1 MSKKKMG
8 KVLAAALCA
17 TTVATFYA
25 APVMAA
31 DLTSLNGNNKLTVN
45 NNAITGV
52 VDSDK
57 KGSKNEF
64 TINDQVTQFKT
75 TVVQDSGRNKISS
88 IRQNHEGVRLRAAEW
103 TDGTA
108 TNGRFSDV
116 LVTAD
121 SVKFGQGVNNPDITP
136 NYTFTVDTKTGNLT
150 AGTINGATIKGNS
163 FNGAVIGG
171 QKFNGVNVQE
181 LKAQVDGL
189 NGNVA
194 TTNKNV
200 AGIERTYTED
210 VLGQRDYT
218 TTIEGTLSAND
229 KGVSVGKDGKE
240 VFHVSAVNGN
250 VTGGLY
256 NGVDVEKLQETT
268 SKINEDTLGINREN
282 GVTNIEGRVNVDK
295 LGNVKAHGNV
305 WSETGLTVGKV
316 GEKAYFAV
324 NGKGDV
330 VTEGTINDVTLKKD
344 GIKFGKVSI
353 LETKAG
359 DALINGNIIGFDGIT
374 ATGDLNVGLSG
385 KFSVNGATGNLT
397 TEGTINGATIKGNSF
412 NGAVIGGQKFNGVNV
427 QELKAQVDGLNG
439 NVATTNK
446 NVAGIERTY
455 TEDVLGQRDYTTTIE
470 GTLSANDKGVSVGK
484 DGKEVFHVS
493 AVNGNVTGGLYN
505 GVDVE
510 KLQETTSKINEDTL
524 GINRENGVTNIE
536 GRVNV
541 DKLGNV
547 KAHGNVWSETGLTV
561 GKVGEKAYFAVNG
574 KGDVVTEGTINDVTL
589 KKDGIKFG
597 KVSILETK
605 AGDALINGNIIGF
618 DGITATGNLN
628 VGLSGKFSVNGATGD
643 VTGGL
648 YNGVNVEDLKAD
660 FDDLSGNVA
669 TTNKNVAGITR
680 TTTTDPLFGQVTN
693 TTTIEGVL
701 DITSEGDI
709 KLKNGSFAVDYNGN
723 MTAANGAFKAS
734 QHGITVGDNAFHVDA
749 ATGNVTGGLYNG
761 VDVKALSENVGSVN
775 KNVAGIK
782 RIGDEEQGYATVIE
796 DKLQVGSDRMQVSYD
811 GTGFVMTNTGTS
823 FTGNVNLGDR
833 ASFNYGGSS
842 IKLNDFYADYQ
853 AHLEDVKDYSDRLN
867 ALEDKTQHITADKN
881 GTTIEGNVTVNG
893 DLTANNITADGVEAG
908 NGGNI
913 NANGTITGGTI
924 NGEQGTIGGVGMADG
939 TITADKGT
947 IGGVTLE
954 NGKVN
959 GADITENSF
968 NGVGMENGNI
978 TTDGKV
984 NAGSANIGG
993 VEIGDNKVNVGKTE
1007 INKDGVT
1014 VGKTEITDNDV
1025 VINKGDK
1032 DKEVS
1037 LQGTANKVDSLA
1049 QGMADMNGRIN
1060 QVDEKINKVGAM
1072 AAAIANL
1079 RTMGYDPTAPTE
1091 IAVGV
1096 GQYRDETG
1104 AALGFFHYPNKNF
1117 MLSMSVSTSG
1127 DEVMGGIG
1135 ATWKFGNKS
1144 KQESTKVEAAKVEE
1158 VKAEKAD
1165 EIKKAARVAA
1175 QQKRHAEM
1183 AAKASK

>member
-31 DLTSLNGNNKLTVN
+31 DLTSTNGNNKLIVN

-150 AGTINGATIKGNS
+150 AGTINGATINKDGI
-163 FNGAVIGG
+163 NGAVITENS
-171 QKFNGVNVQE
+171 FNGVNVG
-181 LKAQVDGL
+181 K
-189 NGNVA
+189 VA
-194 TTNKNV
+194 ENV
-200 AGIERTYTED
+200 AGIT
-210 VLGQRDYT
+210 
-218 TTIEGTLSAND
+218 
-229 KGVSVGKDGKE
+229 
-240 VFHVSAVNGN
+240 
-250 VTGGLY
+250 
-256 NGVDVEKLQETT
+256 
-268 SKINEDTLGINREN
+268 REN

-524 GINRENGVTNIE
+524 GINRENGVTTIE
-536 GRVNV
+536 GNVAIDQAGNLTATTVNGANITADSFNGAKINGTSFNGV
-541 DKLGNV
+541 VLNDRDIAAAGANFDFLSVAQDTVVAKEDGI
-547 KAHGNVWSETGLTV
+547 TV
-561 GKVGEKAYFAVNG
+561 GKNGEN
-574 KGDVVTEGTINDVTL
+574 
-589 KKDGIKFG
+589 KFH
-597 KVSILETK
+597 V
-605 AGDALINGNIIGF
+605 DA
-618 DGITATGNLN
+618 
-628 VGLSGKFSVNGATGD
+628 ATGD

-867 ALEDKTQHITADKN
+867 ALEDKTQHITADEN

>member
-31 DLTSLNGNNKLTVN
+31 DLTSPNGNNKLTVN

-150 AGTINGATIKGNS
+150 AGTINGATINKDGI
-163 FNGAVIGG
+163 NGAVITENS
-171 QKFNGVNVQE
+171 FNGVNVG
-181 LKAQVDGL
+181 K
-189 NGNVA
+189 VA
-194 TTNKNV
+194 ENV
-200 AGIERTYTED
+200 AGIT
-210 VLGQRDYT
+210 
-218 TTIEGTLSAND
+218 
-229 KGVSVGKDGKE
+229 
-240 VFHVSAVNGN
+240 
-250 VTGGLY
+250 
-256 NGVDVEKLQETT
+256 
-268 SKINEDTLGINREN
+268 REN

-374 ATGDLNVGLSG
+374 TTGD
-385 KFSVNGATGNLT
+385 
-397 TEGTINGATIKGNSF
+397 
-412 NGAVIGGQKFNGVNV
+412 
-427 QELKAQVDGLNG
+427 
-439 NVATTNK
+439 
-446 NVAGIERTY
+446 
-455 TEDVLGQRDYTTTIE
+455 
-470 GTLSANDKGVSVGK
+470 
-484 DGKEVFHVS
+484 
-493 AVNGNVTGGLYN
+493 
-505 GVDVE
+505 
-510 KLQETTSKINEDTL
+510 
-524 GINRENGVTNIE
+524 
-536 GRVNV
+536 
-541 DKLGNV
+541 
-547 KAHGNVWSETGLTV
+547 
-561 GKVGEKAYFAVNG
+561 
-574 KGDVVTEGTINDVTL
+574 
-589 KKDGIKFG
+589 
-597 KVSILETK
+597 
-605 AGDALINGNIIGF
+605 
-618 DGITATGNLN
+618 LN

-867 ALEDKTQHITADKN
+867 ALEDKTQHITADEN
-881 GTTIEGNVTVNG
+881 GTTIKGNVTVNG

>member
-8 KVLAAALCA
+8 KVLAVALCA

-31 DLTSLNGNNKLTVN
+31 DLTSPNGNNKLTVN

-282 GVTNIEGRVNVDK
+282 GVTTIEGRVNVDK

-353 LETKAG
+353 LETKVG

-374 ATGDLNVGLSG
+374 TTGD
-385 KFSVNGATGNLT
+385 
-397 TEGTINGATIKGNSF
+397 
-412 NGAVIGGQKFNGVNV
+412 
-427 QELKAQVDGLNG
+427 
-439 NVATTNK
+439 
-446 NVAGIERTY
+446 
-455 TEDVLGQRDYTTTIE
+455 
-470 GTLSANDKGVSVGK
+470 
-484 DGKEVFHVS
+484 
-493 AVNGNVTGGLYN
+493 
-505 GVDVE
+505 
-510 KLQETTSKINEDTL
+510 
-524 GINRENGVTNIE
+524 
-536 GRVNV
+536 
-541 DKLGNV
+541 
-547 KAHGNVWSETGLTV
+547 
-561 GKVGEKAYFAVNG
+561 
-574 KGDVVTEGTINDVTL
+574 
-589 KKDGIKFG
+589 
-597 KVSILETK
+597 
-605 AGDALINGNIIGF
+605 
-618 DGITATGNLN
+618 LN

-867 ALEDKTQHITADKN
+867 ALEDKTQHITADEN

>member
-150 AGTINGATIKGNS
+150 AGTINGATIDKDT
-163 FNGAVIGG
+163 
-171 QKFNGVNVQE
+171 FNGVNVG
-181 LKAQVDGL
+181 K
-189 NGNVA
+189 VA
-194 TTNKNV
+194 ENV
-200 AGIERTYTED
+200 AGIT
-210 VLGQRDYT
+210 
-218 TTIEGTLSAND
+218 
-229 KGVSVGKDGKE
+229 
-240 VFHVSAVNGN
+240 
-250 VTGGLY
+250 
-256 NGVDVEKLQETT
+256 
-268 SKINEDTLGINREN
+268 REN

-295 LGNVKAHGNV
+295 FGNVKAHGNV

-374 ATGDLNVGLSG
+374 TTGD
-385 KFSVNGATGNLT
+385 
-397 TEGTINGATIKGNSF
+397 
-412 NGAVIGGQKFNGVNV
+412 
-427 QELKAQVDGLNG
+427 
-439 NVATTNK
+439 
-446 NVAGIERTY
+446 
-455 TEDVLGQRDYTTTIE
+455 
-470 GTLSANDKGVSVGK
+470 
-484 DGKEVFHVS
+484 
-493 AVNGNVTGGLYN
+493 
-505 GVDVE
+505 
-510 KLQETTSKINEDTL
+510 
-524 GINRENGVTNIE
+524 
-536 GRVNV
+536 
-541 DKLGNV
+541 
-547 KAHGNVWSETGLTV
+547 
-561 GKVGEKAYFAVNG
+561 
-574 KGDVVTEGTINDVTL
+574 
-589 KKDGIKFG
+589 
-597 KVSILETK
+597 
-605 AGDALINGNIIGF
+605 
-618 DGITATGNLN
+618 LN

-867 ALEDKTQHITADKN
+867 ALEDKTQHITADEN
-881 GTTIEGNVTVNG
+881 GTTIKGNVTVNG

>member
-31 DLTSLNGNNKLTVN
+31 DLTSPNGNNKLTVN
-45 NNAITGV
+45 DNAITGV

-150 AGTINGATIKGNS
+150 AGTINGATIDKDT
-163 FNGAVIGG
+163 
-171 QKFNGVNVQE
+171 FNGVNVG
-181 LKAQVDGL
+181 K
-189 NGNVA
+189 VA
-194 TTNKNV
+194 ENV
-200 AGIERTYTED
+200 AGIT
-210 VLGQRDYT
+210 
-218 TTIEGTLSAND
+218 
-229 KGVSVGKDGKE
+229 
-240 VFHVSAVNGN
+240 
-250 VTGGLY
+250 
-256 NGVDVEKLQETT
+256 
-268 SKINEDTLGINREN
+268 REN
-282 GVTNIEGRVNVDK
+282 GATNIEGRVNVDK

-374 ATGDLNVGLSG
+374 TTGD
-385 KFSVNGATGNLT
+385 
-397 TEGTINGATIKGNSF
+397 
-412 NGAVIGGQKFNGVNV
+412 
-427 QELKAQVDGLNG
+427 
-439 NVATTNK
+439 
-446 NVAGIERTY
+446 
-455 TEDVLGQRDYTTTIE
+455 
-470 GTLSANDKGVSVGK
+470 
-484 DGKEVFHVS
+484 
-493 AVNGNVTGGLYN
+493 
-505 GVDVE
+505 
-510 KLQETTSKINEDTL
+510 
-524 GINRENGVTNIE
+524 
-536 GRVNV
+536 
-541 DKLGNV
+541 
-547 KAHGNVWSETGLTV
+547 
-561 GKVGEKAYFAVNG
+561 
-574 KGDVVTEGTINDVTL
+574 
-589 KKDGIKFG
+589 
-597 KVSILETK
+597 
-605 AGDALINGNIIGF
+605 
-618 DGITATGNLN
+618 LN

-867 ALEDKTQHITADKN
+867 ALEDKTQHITADEN
-881 GTTIEGNVTVNG
+881 GTTIGGNVTVNG

>member
-31 DLTSLNGNNKLTVN
+31 DLTSPNGNNKLTVN

-52 VDSDK
+52 IDSDK

-150 AGTINGATIKGNS
+150 AGTINGATINKDGI
-163 FNGAVIGG
+163 NGAVITENS
-171 QKFNGVNVQE
+171 FNGVNVG
-181 LKAQVDGL
+181 K
-189 NGNVA
+189 VA
-194 TTNKNV
+194 ENV
-200 AGIERTYTED
+200 AGIT
-210 VLGQRDYT
+210 
-218 TTIEGTLSAND
+218 
-229 KGVSVGKDGKE
+229 
-240 VFHVSAVNGN
+240 
-250 VTGGLY
+250 
-256 NGVDVEKLQETT
+256 
-268 SKINEDTLGINREN
+268 REN

-618 DGITATGNLN
+618 DGITATGDLN

-881 GTTIEGNVTVNG
+881 GTIIEGNVTVNG

>member
-31 DLTSLNGNNKLTVN
+31 NLTSPNGNNKLTVN

-150 AGTINGATIKGNS
+150 AGTINGATINKDGI
-163 FNGAVIGG
+163 NGAVITENS
-171 QKFNGVNVQE
+171 FNGVNVG
-181 LKAQVDGL
+181 K
-189 NGNVA
+189 VA
-194 TTNKNV
+194 ENV
-200 AGIERTYTED
+200 AGIT
-210 VLGQRDYT
+210 
-218 TTIEGTLSAND
+218 
-229 KGVSVGKDGKE
+229 
-240 VFHVSAVNGN
+240 
-250 VTGGLY
+250 
-256 NGVDVEKLQETT
+256 
-268 SKINEDTLGINREN
+268 REN

-374 ATGDLNVGLSG
+374 TTGDLNVGLSG

-541 DKLGNV
+541 DKFGNV

-618 DGITATGNLN
+618 DGITTTGDLN

>member
-31 DLTSLNGNNKLTVN
+31 DLTSPNGNNKLTVN

-150 AGTINGATIKGNS
+150 AGTINGATINKDGI
-163 FNGAVIGG
+163 NGAVITENS
-171 QKFNGVNVQE
+171 FNGVNVG
-181 LKAQVDGL
+181 K
-189 NGNVA
+189 VA
-194 TTNKNV
+194 ENV
-200 AGIERTYTED
+200 AGIT
-210 VLGQRDYT
+210 
-218 TTIEGTLSAND
+218 
-229 KGVSVGKDGKE
+229 
-240 VFHVSAVNGN
+240 
-250 VTGGLY
+250 
-256 NGVDVEKLQETT
+256 
-268 SKINEDTLGINREN
+268 REN

-359 DALINGNIIGFDGIT
+359 DARINGNIIGFDGIT
-374 ATGDLNVGLSG
+374 ATGD
-385 KFSVNGATGNLT
+385 
-397 TEGTINGATIKGNSF
+397 
-412 NGAVIGGQKFNGVNV
+412 
-427 QELKAQVDGLNG
+427 
-439 NVATTNK
+439 
-446 NVAGIERTY
+446 
-455 TEDVLGQRDYTTTIE
+455 
-470 GTLSANDKGVSVGK
+470 
-484 DGKEVFHVS
+484 
-493 AVNGNVTGGLYN
+493 
-505 GVDVE
+505 
-510 KLQETTSKINEDTL
+510 
-524 GINRENGVTNIE
+524 
-536 GRVNV
+536 
-541 DKLGNV
+541 
-547 KAHGNVWSETGLTV
+547 
-561 GKVGEKAYFAVNG
+561 
-574 KGDVVTEGTINDVTL
+574 
-589 KKDGIKFG
+589 
-597 KVSILETK
+597 
-605 AGDALINGNIIGF
+605 
-618 DGITATGNLN
+618 LN

>member
-45 NNAITGV
+45 NNTITGV

-150 AGTINGATIKGNS
+150 AGTINGATINKDGI
-163 FNGAVIGG
+163 NGAVITENS
-171 QKFNGVNVQE
+171 FNGVNVG
-181 LKAQVDGL
+181 K
-189 NGNVA
+189 VA
-194 TTNKNV
+194 ENV
-200 AGIERTYTED
+200 AGIT
-210 VLGQRDYT
+210 
-218 TTIEGTLSAND
+218 
-229 KGVSVGKDGKE
+229 
-240 VFHVSAVNGN
+240 
-250 VTGGLY
+250 
-256 NGVDVEKLQETT
+256 
-268 SKINEDTLGINREN
+268 REN

-374 ATGDLNVGLSG
+374 ATGD
-385 KFSVNGATGNLT
+385 
-397 TEGTINGATIKGNSF
+397 
-412 NGAVIGGQKFNGVNV
+412 
-427 QELKAQVDGLNG
+427 
-439 NVATTNK
+439 
-446 NVAGIERTY
+446 
-455 TEDVLGQRDYTTTIE
+455 
-470 GTLSANDKGVSVGK
+470 
-484 DGKEVFHVS
+484 
-493 AVNGNVTGGLYN
+493 
-505 GVDVE
+505 
-510 KLQETTSKINEDTL
+510 
-524 GINRENGVTNIE
+524 
-536 GRVNV
+536 
-541 DKLGNV
+541 
-547 KAHGNVWSETGLTV
+547 
-561 GKVGEKAYFAVNG
+561 
-574 KGDVVTEGTINDVTL
+574 
-589 KKDGIKFG
+589 
-597 KVSILETK
+597 
-605 AGDALINGNIIGF
+605 
-618 DGITATGNLN
+618 LN

>member
-31 DLTSLNGNNKLTVN
+31 GLTSPNGNNKLTVN

-150 AGTINGATIKGNS
+150 AGTINGATINKDGI
-163 FNGAVIGG
+163 NGAVITENS
-171 QKFNGVNVQE
+171 FNGVNVG
-181 LKAQVDGL
+181 K
-189 NGNVA
+189 VA
-194 TTNKNV
+194 ENV
-200 AGIERTYTED
+200 AGIT
-210 VLGQRDYT
+210 
-218 TTIEGTLSAND
+218 
-229 KGVSVGKDGKE
+229 
-240 VFHVSAVNGN
+240 
-250 VTGGLY
+250 
-256 NGVDVEKLQETT
+256 
-268 SKINEDTLGINREN
+268 REN

-618 DGITATGNLN
+618 DGITATGDLN

>member
-31 DLTSLNGNNKLTVN
+31 DLTAPNGNNKLTVN
-45 NNAITGV
+45 DNAITGV

-88 IRQNHEGVRLRAAEW
+88 IRQNYEGVRLRAAEW

-121 SVKFGQGVNNPDITP
+121 SVKFGQGVNNPNITP

-150 AGTINGATIKGNS
+150 AGTINGATINKDGINGAAIRGNS
-163 FNGAVIGG
+163 FNGAVILG

-229 KGVSVGKDGKE
+229 KGVSVVDKDGKE
-240 VFHVSAVNGN
+240 VFHVSAV
-250 VTGGLY
+250 
-256 NGVDVEKLQETT
+256 
-268 SKINEDTLGINREN
+268 S
-282 GVTNIEGRVNVDK
+282 
-295 LGNVKAHGNV
+295 
-305 WSETGLTVGKV
+305 
-316 GEKAYFAV
+316 
-324 NGKGDV
+324 
-330 VTEGTINDVTLKKD
+330 
-344 GIKFGKVSI
+344 
-353 LETKAG
+353 
-359 DALINGNIIGFDGIT
+359 
-374 ATGDLNVGLSG
+374 
-385 KFSVNGATGNLT
+385 
-397 TEGTINGATIKGNSF
+397 
-412 NGAVIGGQKFNGVNV
+412 
-427 QELKAQVDGLNG
+427 
-439 NVATTNK
+439 
-446 NVAGIERTY
+446 
-455 TEDVLGQRDYTTTIE
+455 
-470 GTLSANDKGVSVGK
+470 
-484 DGKEVFHVS
+484 
-493 AVNGNVTGGLYN
+493 
-505 GVDVE
+505 
-510 KLQETTSKINEDTL
+510 
-524 GINRENGVTNIE
+524 
-536 GRVNV
+536 
-541 DKLGNV
+541 
-547 KAHGNVWSETGLTV
+547 
-561 GKVGEKAYFAVNG
+561 
-574 KGDVVTEGTINDVTL
+574 
-589 KKDGIKFG
+589 
-597 KVSILETK
+597 
-605 AGDALINGNIIGF
+605 
-618 DGITATGNLN
+618 
-628 VGLSGKFSVNGATGD
+628 
-643 VTGGL
+643 
-648 YNGVNVEDLKAD
+648 
-660 FDDLSGNVA
+660 
-669 TTNKNVAGITR
+669 
-680 TTTTDPLFGQVTN
+680 
-693 TTTIEGVL
+693 
-701 DITSEGDI
+701 
-709 KLKNGSFAVDYNGN
+709 
-723 MTAANGAFKAS
+723 
-734 QHGITVGDNAFHVDA
+734 
-749 ATGNVTGGLYNG
+749 GNVTGGLYNG
-761 VDVKALSENVGSVN
+761 VDVKELQETTSKIN
-775 KNVAGIK
+775 KDTLGIK
-782 RIGDEEQGYATVIE
+782 RIGDKKQGYATVIE

-811 GTGFVMTNTGTS
+811 GTGFVMTKTGTS

-853 AHLEDVKDYSDRLN
+853 AHLEDLEGVKDYSDRLQ
-867 ALEDKTQHITADKN
+867 ALEDKTQHITADEN
-881 GTTIEGNVTVNG
+881 STTIKGNVTVNG

-924 NGEQGTIGGVGMADG
+924 NGGTINGEQGTIGGVVMADG

>member
-45 NNAITGV
+45 NNTITGV

-150 AGTINGATIKGNS
+150 AGTINGATINKDGI
-163 FNGAVIGG
+163 NGAVITENS
-171 QKFNGVNVQE
+171 FNGVNVG
-181 LKAQVDGL
+181 K
-189 NGNVA
+189 VA
-194 TTNKNV
+194 ENV
-200 AGIERTYTED
+200 AGIT
-210 VLGQRDYT
+210 
-218 TTIEGTLSAND
+218 
-229 KGVSVGKDGKE
+229 
-240 VFHVSAVNGN
+240 
-250 VTGGLY
+250 
-256 NGVDVEKLQETT
+256 
-268 SKINEDTLGINREN
+268 REN
-282 GVTNIEGRVNVDK
+282 GGTNIEGRVNVDK

-541 DKLGNV
+541 DKFGNV

-618 DGITATGNLN
+618 DGITTTGDLN

-867 ALEDKTQHITADKN
+867 ALEDKTQHITADEN

-1165 EIKKAARVAA
+1165 EIKKAAQVAA

>member
-31 DLTSLNGNNKLTVN
+31 DLTAPNGNNKLTVN
-45 NNAITGV
+45 DNAITGV

-88 IRQNHEGVRLRAAEW
+88 IRQNYEGVRLRAAEW

-121 SVKFGQGVNNPDITP
+121 SVKFGQGVNNPNITP

-150 AGTINGATIKGNS
+150 AGTINGATINKDGI
-163 FNGAVIGG
+163 NGAVITENS
-171 QKFNGVNVQE
+171 FNGVNVG
-181 LKAQVDGL
+181 K
-189 NGNVA
+189 VA
-194 TTNKNV
+194 ENV
-200 AGIERTYTED
+200 AGIT
-210 VLGQRDYT
+210 
-218 TTIEGTLSAND
+218 
-229 KGVSVGKDGKE
+229 
-240 VFHVSAVNGN
+240 
-250 VTGGLY
+250 
-256 NGVDVEKLQETT
+256 
-268 SKINEDTLGINREN
+268 REN
-282 GVTNIEGRVNVDK
+282 GVTTIEGRVNVDK

-397 TEGTINGATIKGNSF
+397 TEGTINGAAIRGNSF
-412 NGAVIGGQKFNGVNV
+412 NGAVILGQKFNGVNV

-446 NVAGIERTY
+446 NVTGIERTY

-505 GVDVE
+505 GVDVAE
-510 KLQETTSKINEDTL
+510 LQETTSKINEDTL
-524 GINRENGVTNIE
+524 GINRENGVTTIE

-618 DGITATGNLN
+618 DGITATGDLN
-628 VGLSGKFSVNGATGD
+628 VGLSGKFSVNGATGNLTTEGTINGAAIRGNSFNGA
-643 VTGGL
+643 VILGQKF
-648 YNGVNVEDLKAD
+648 NGVNVQELKAQVD
-660 FDDLSGNVA
+660 GLNGNVA
-669 TTNKNVAGITR
+669 TTNKNVTGIER
-680 TTTTDPLFGQVTN
+680 TYTEDVLGQRDY
-693 TTTIEGVL
+693 TTTIEGTLSANDKGV
-701 DITSEGDI
+701 SV
-709 KLKNGSFAVDYNGN
+709 VDKDG
-723 MTAANGAFKAS
+723 KE
-734 QHGITVGDNAFHVDA
+734 VFHVSA
-749 ATGNVTGGLYNG
+749 VSGNVTGGLYNG
-761 VDVKALSENVGSVN
+761 VDVKELQETTSKIN
-775 KNVAGIK
+775 KDTLGIK
-782 RIGDEEQGYATVIE
+782 RIGDKKQGYATVIE

-811 GTGFVMTNTGTS
+811 GTGFVMTKTGTS

-853 AHLEDVKDYSDRLN
+853 AHLEDLEGVKDYSDRLQ
-867 ALEDKTQHITADKN
+867 ALEDKTQHITADEN
-881 GTTIEGNVTVNG
+881 STTIKGNVIVNG

-924 NGEQGTIGGVGMADG
+924 NGGTINGEQGTIGGVVMADG

>member
-1 MSKKKMG
+1 M
-8 KVLAAALCA
+8 
-17 TTVATFYA
+17 
-25 APVMAA
+25 
-31 DLTSLNGNNKLTVN
+31 
-45 NNAITGV
+45 
-52 VDSDK
+52 
-57 KGSKNEF
+57 
-64 TINDQVTQFKT
+64 
-75 TVVQDSGRNKISS
+75 
-88 IRQNHEGVRLRAAEW
+88 
-103 TDGTA
+103 
-108 TNGRFSDV
+108 
-116 LVTAD
+116 
-121 SVKFGQGVNNPDITP
+121 
-136 NYTFTVDTKTGNLT
+136 
-150 AGTINGATIKGNS
+150 
-163 FNGAVIGG
+163 
-171 QKFNGVNVQE
+171 
-181 LKAQVDGL
+181 
-189 NGNVA
+189 
-194 TTNKNV
+194 
-200 AGIERTYTED
+200 
-210 VLGQRDYT
+210 
-218 TTIEGTLSAND
+218 
-229 KGVSVGKDGKE
+229 
-240 VFHVSAVNGN
+240 
-250 VTGGLY
+250 
-256 NGVDVEKLQETT
+256 
-268 SKINEDTLGINREN
+268 
-282 GVTNIEGRVNVDK
+282 
-295 LGNVKAHGNV
+295 
-305 WSETGLTVGKV
+305 
-316 GEKAYFAV
+316 
-324 NGKGDV
+324 
-330 VTEGTINDVTLKKD
+330 
-344 GIKFGKVSI
+344 
-353 LETKAG
+353 
-359 DALINGNIIGFDGIT
+359 
-374 ATGDLNVGLSG
+374 
-385 KFSVNGATGNLT
+385 
-397 TEGTINGATIKGNSF
+397 
-412 NGAVIGGQKFNGVNV
+412 
-427 QELKAQVDGLNG
+427 
-439 NVATTNK
+439 
-446 NVAGIERTY
+446 
-455 TEDVLGQRDYTTTIE
+455 
-470 GTLSANDKGVSVGK
+470 
-484 DGKEVFHVS
+484 
-493 AVNGNVTGGLYN
+493 
-505 GVDVE
+505 
-510 KLQETTSKINEDTL
+510 
-524 GINRENGVTNIE
+524 
-536 GRVNV
+536 
-541 DKLGNV
+541 
-547 KAHGNVWSETGLTV
+547 
-561 GKVGEKAYFAVNG
+561 
-574 KGDVVTEGTINDVTL
+574 
-589 KKDGIKFG
+589 
-597 KVSILETK
+597 
-605 AGDALINGNIIGF
+605 
-618 DGITATGNLN
+618 
-628 VGLSGKFSVNGATGD
+628 
-643 VTGGL
+643 
-648 YNGVNVEDLKAD
+648 
-660 FDDLSGNVA
+660 SGNVA

>member
-31 DLTSLNGNNKLTVN
+31 DLTAPNGNNKLTVN
-45 NNAITGV
+45 DNAITGV

-88 IRQNHEGVRLRAAEW
+88 IRQNYEGVRLRAAEW

-121 SVKFGQGVNNPDITP
+121 SVKFGQGVNNPNITP

-150 AGTINGATIKGNS
+150 AGTINGATINKDGINGAAIRGNS
-163 FNGAVIGG
+163 FNGAVILG

-229 KGVSVGKDGKE
+229 KGVSVVNKDGKE
-240 VFHVSAVNGN
+240 VFHVSAVSGN

-256 NGVDVEKLQETT
+256 NGVNVKELQETT
-268 SKINEDTLGINREN
+268 SKINEDTLGINR
-282 GVTNIEGRVNVDK
+282 IRDK
-295 LGNVKAHGNV
+295 
-305 WSETGLTVGKV
+305 
-316 GEKAYFAV
+316 
-324 NGKGDV
+324 
-330 VTEGTINDVTLKKD
+330 
-344 GIKFGKVSI
+344 
-353 LETKAG
+353 
-359 DALINGNIIGFDGIT
+359 
-374 ATGDLNVGLSG
+374 
-385 KFSVNGATGNLT
+385 
-397 TEGTINGATIKGNSF
+397 
-412 NGAVIGGQKFNGVNV
+412 
-427 QELKAQVDGLNG
+427 
-439 NVATTNK
+439 
-446 NVAGIERTY
+446 
-455 TEDVLGQRDYTTTIE
+455 
-470 GTLSANDKGVSVGK
+470 
-484 DGKEVFHVS
+484 
-493 AVNGNVTGGLYN
+493 
-505 GVDVE
+505 
-510 KLQETTSKINEDTL
+510 
-524 GINRENGVTNIE
+524 
-536 GRVNV
+536 
-541 DKLGNV
+541 
-547 KAHGNVWSETGLTV
+547 
-561 GKVGEKAYFAVNG
+561 
-574 KGDVVTEGTINDVTL
+574 
-589 KKDGIKFG
+589 
-597 KVSILETK
+597 
-605 AGDALINGNIIGF
+605 
-618 DGITATGNLN
+618 
-628 VGLSGKFSVNGATGD
+628 
-643 VTGGL
+643 
-648 YNGVNVEDLKAD
+648 
-660 FDDLSGNVA
+660 
-669 TTNKNVAGITR
+669 
-680 TTTTDPLFGQVTN
+680 
-693 TTTIEGVL
+693 
-701 DITSEGDI
+701 
-709 KLKNGSFAVDYNGN
+709 
-723 MTAANGAFKAS
+723 
-734 QHGITVGDNAFHVDA
+734 
-749 ATGNVTGGLYNG
+749 
-761 VDVKALSENVGSVN
+761 
-775 KNVAGIK
+775 
-782 RIGDEEQGYATVIE
+782 EQGYATVIE
-796 DKLQVGSDRMQVSYD
+796 DKLQVGSGRMQVSYD
-811 GTGFVMTNTGTS
+811 GTGFVMTKTGTS

-833 ASFNYGGSS
+833 ASFKYGGSS

-853 AHLEDVKDYSDRLN
+853 AHLEDLEGVKDYSDRLQ
-867 ALEDKTQHITADKN
+867 ALEDKTQHITADEN
-881 GTTIEGNVTVNG
+881 STTIEGNVTVNG

-913 NANGTITGGTI
+913 NANGTITGGTITGGTI

>member
-8 KVLAAALCA
+8 KVLAATLCA

-31 DLTSLNGNNKLTVN
+31 DLTSPNGNNKLTVN

-150 AGTINGATIKGNS
+150 AGTINGATINKDGI
-163 FNGAVIGG
+163 NGAVITENS
-171 QKFNGVNVQE
+171 FNGVNVG
-181 LKAQVDGL
+181 K
-189 NGNVA
+189 VA
-194 TTNKNV
+194 ENV
-200 AGIERTYTED
+200 AGIT
-210 VLGQRDYT
+210 
-218 TTIEGTLSAND
+218 
-229 KGVSVGKDGKE
+229 
-240 VFHVSAVNGN
+240 
-250 VTGGLY
+250 
-256 NGVDVEKLQETT
+256 
-268 SKINEDTLGINREN
+268 REN

-618 DGITATGNLN
+618 DGITTTGDLN

-867 ALEDKTQHITADKN
+867 ALEDKTQHITADEN

-1165 EIKKAARVAA
+1165 EIKKAAQVAA

>member
-31 DLTSLNGNNKLTVN
+31 DLTAPNGNNKLTVN
-45 NNAITGV
+45 DNAITGV

-88 IRQNHEGVRLRAAEW
+88 IRQNYEGVRLRAAEW

-121 SVKFGQGVNNPDITP
+121 SVKFGQGVNNPNITP

-150 AGTINGATIKGNS
+150 AGTINGATINKDGINGAAIRGNS
-163 FNGAVIGG
+163 FNGAVILG

-229 KGVSVGKDGKE
+229 KGVSVGKGKDGKE
-240 VFHVSAVNGN
+240 LFHVSAVSGN

-256 NGVDVEKLQETT
+256 NGVNVEELQKTT

-282 GVTNIEGRVNVDK
+282 GVTTIEGRVNVDK

-359 DALINGNIIGFDGIT
+359 NALINGNVIGFDGIT

-397 TEGTINGATIKGNSF
+397 TEGTINGAAIRGNSF
-412 NGAVIGGQKFNGVNV
+412 NGAVILGQKFNGVNV
-427 QELKAQVDGLNG
+427 QELKAQVDDLNG

-470 GTLSANDKGVSVGK
+470 GTLSANDKGVSVVDK

-493 AVNGNVTGGLYN
+493 AV
-505 GVDVE
+505 
-510 KLQETTSKINEDTL
+510 S
-524 GINRENGVTNIE
+524 
-536 GRVNV
+536 
-541 DKLGNV
+541 
-547 KAHGNVWSETGLTV
+547 
-561 GKVGEKAYFAVNG
+561 
-574 KGDVVTEGTINDVTL
+574 
-589 KKDGIKFG
+589 
-597 KVSILETK
+597 
-605 AGDALINGNIIGF
+605 
-618 DGITATGNLN
+618 
-628 VGLSGKFSVNGATGD
+628 
-643 VTGGL
+643 
-648 YNGVNVEDLKAD
+648 
-660 FDDLSGNVA
+660 
-669 TTNKNVAGITR
+669 
-680 TTTTDPLFGQVTN
+680 
-693 TTTIEGVL
+693 
-701 DITSEGDI
+701 
-709 KLKNGSFAVDYNGN
+709 
-723 MTAANGAFKAS
+723 
-734 QHGITVGDNAFHVDA
+734 
-749 ATGNVTGGLYNG
+749 GNVTGGLYNG
-761 VDVKALSENVGSVN
+761 VDVKELQETTSKIN
-775 KNVAGIK
+775 KDTLGIK
-782 RIGDEEQGYATVIE
+782 RIGDKKQGYATVIE

-811 GTGFVMTNTGTS
+811 GTGFVMTKTGTS

-853 AHLEDVKDYSDRLN
+853 AHLEDLEGVKDYSDRLQ
-867 ALEDKTQHITADKN
+867 ALEDKTQHITADEN
-881 GTTIEGNVTVNG
+881 STTIKGNVTVNG

-924 NGEQGTIGGVGMADG
+924 NGGTINGEQGTIGGVVMADG

>member
-295 LGNVKAHGNV
+295 FGNVKAHGNV

-541 DKLGNV
+541 DKFGNV

>member
-150 AGTINGATIKGNS
+150 AGTINGATINKDGI
-163 FNGAVIGG
+163 NGAVITENS
-171 QKFNGVNVQE
+171 FNGVNVG
-181 LKAQVDGL
+181 K
-189 NGNVA
+189 VA
-194 TTNKNV
+194 ENV
-200 AGIERTYTED
+200 AGIT
-210 VLGQRDYT
+210 
-218 TTIEGTLSAND
+218 
-229 KGVSVGKDGKE
+229 
-240 VFHVSAVNGN
+240 
-250 VTGGLY
+250 
-256 NGVDVEKLQETT
+256 
-268 SKINEDTLGINREN
+268 REN

-374 ATGDLNVGLSG
+374 ATGD
-385 KFSVNGATGNLT
+385 
-397 TEGTINGATIKGNSF
+397 
-412 NGAVIGGQKFNGVNV
+412 
-427 QELKAQVDGLNG
+427 
-439 NVATTNK
+439 
-446 NVAGIERTY
+446 
-455 TEDVLGQRDYTTTIE
+455 
-470 GTLSANDKGVSVGK
+470 
-484 DGKEVFHVS
+484 
-493 AVNGNVTGGLYN
+493 
-505 GVDVE
+505 
-510 KLQETTSKINEDTL
+510 
-524 GINRENGVTNIE
+524 
-536 GRVNV
+536 
-541 DKLGNV
+541 
-547 KAHGNVWSETGLTV
+547 
-561 GKVGEKAYFAVNG
+561 
-574 KGDVVTEGTINDVTL
+574 
-589 KKDGIKFG
+589 
-597 KVSILETK
+597 
-605 AGDALINGNIIGF
+605 
-618 DGITATGNLN
+618 LN

>member
-45 NNAITGV
+45 DNAITGV

-136 NYTFTVDTKTGNLT
+136 NYTFTIDTKTGNLT
-150 AGTINGATIKGNS
+150 AGTINGATINKDGI
-163 FNGAVIGG
+163 NGAVITENS
-171 QKFNGVNVQE
+171 FNGVNVG
-181 LKAQVDGL
+181 K
-189 NGNVA
+189 VA
-194 TTNKNV
+194 ENV
-200 AGIERTYTED
+200 AGIT
-210 VLGQRDYT
+210 
-218 TTIEGTLSAND
+218 
-229 KGVSVGKDGKE
+229 
-240 VFHVSAVNGN
+240 
-250 VTGGLY
+250 
-256 NGVDVEKLQETT
+256 
-268 SKINEDTLGINREN
+268 REN

-374 ATGDLNVGLSG
+374 TTGDLNVGLSG

-541 DKLGNV
+541 DKFGNV

-618 DGITATGNLN
+618 DGITTTGDLN

>member
-31 DLTSLNGNNKLTVN
+31 DLTSPNGNNKLTVN

-150 AGTINGATIKGNS
+150 AGTINGATINKDGI
-163 FNGAVIGG
+163 NGAVITENS
-171 QKFNGVNVQE
+171 FNGVNVG
-181 LKAQVDGL
+181 K
-189 NGNVA
+189 VA
-194 TTNKNV
+194 ENV
-200 AGIERTYTED
+200 AGIT
-210 VLGQRDYT
+210 
-218 TTIEGTLSAND
+218 
-229 KGVSVGKDGKE
+229 
-240 VFHVSAVNGN
+240 
-250 VTGGLY
+250 
-256 NGVDVEKLQETT
+256 
-268 SKINEDTLGINREN
+268 REN

-353 LETKAG
+353 LETKVG

-374 ATGDLNVGLSG
+374 TTGD
-385 KFSVNGATGNLT
+385 
-397 TEGTINGATIKGNSF
+397 
-412 NGAVIGGQKFNGVNV
+412 
-427 QELKAQVDGLNG
+427 
-439 NVATTNK
+439 
-446 NVAGIERTY
+446 
-455 TEDVLGQRDYTTTIE
+455 
-470 GTLSANDKGVSVGK
+470 
-484 DGKEVFHVS
+484 
-493 AVNGNVTGGLYN
+493 
-505 GVDVE
+505 
-510 KLQETTSKINEDTL
+510 
-524 GINRENGVTNIE
+524 
-536 GRVNV
+536 
-541 DKLGNV
+541 
-547 KAHGNVWSETGLTV
+547 
-561 GKVGEKAYFAVNG
+561 
-574 KGDVVTEGTINDVTL
+574 
-589 KKDGIKFG
+589 
-597 KVSILETK
+597 
-605 AGDALINGNIIGF
+605 
-618 DGITATGNLN
+618 LN

-867 ALEDKTQHITADKN
+867 ALEDKTQHITADEN

>member
-31 DLTSLNGNNKLTVN
+31 NLTSPNGNNKLTVN

-150 AGTINGATIKGNS
+150 AGTINGATINKDGI
-163 FNGAVIGG
+163 NGAVITENS
-171 QKFNGVNVQE
+171 FNGVNVG
-181 LKAQVDGL
+181 K
-189 NGNVA
+189 VA
-194 TTNKNV
+194 ENV
-200 AGIERTYTED
+200 AGIT
-210 VLGQRDYT
+210 
-218 TTIEGTLSAND
+218 
-229 KGVSVGKDGKE
+229 
-240 VFHVSAVNGN
+240 
-250 VTGGLY
+250 
-256 NGVDVEKLQETT
+256 
-268 SKINEDTLGINREN
+268 REN

-374 ATGDLNVGLSG
+374 TTGDLNVGLSG

-524 GINRENGVTNIE
+524 GINRENGVTTIE

-618 DGITATGNLN
+618 DGITTTGDLN

-1165 EIKKAARVAA
+1165 EIKKAAQVAA

>member
-31 DLTSLNGNNKLTVN
+31 DLTSPDGNNKLTVN
-45 NNAITGV
+45 DNAITGV

-150 AGTINGATIKGNS
+150 AGTINGATINKDGI
-163 FNGAVIGG
+163 NGAVITENS
-171 QKFNGVNVQE
+171 FNGVNVG
-181 LKAQVDGL
+181 K
-189 NGNVA
+189 VA
-194 TTNKNV
+194 ENV
-200 AGIERTYTED
+200 AGIT
-210 VLGQRDYT
+210 
-218 TTIEGTLSAND
+218 
-229 KGVSVGKDGKE
+229 
-240 VFHVSAVNGN
+240 
-250 VTGGLY
+250 
-256 NGVDVEKLQETT
+256 
-268 SKINEDTLGINREN
+268 REN
-282 GVTNIEGRVNVDK
+282 GATNIEGRVNVDK

-374 ATGDLNVGLSG
+374 TTGD
-385 KFSVNGATGNLT
+385 
-397 TEGTINGATIKGNSF
+397 
-412 NGAVIGGQKFNGVNV
+412 
-427 QELKAQVDGLNG
+427 
-439 NVATTNK
+439 
-446 NVAGIERTY
+446 
-455 TEDVLGQRDYTTTIE
+455 
-470 GTLSANDKGVSVGK
+470 
-484 DGKEVFHVS
+484 
-493 AVNGNVTGGLYN
+493 
-505 GVDVE
+505 
-510 KLQETTSKINEDTL
+510 
-524 GINRENGVTNIE
+524 
-536 GRVNV
+536 
-541 DKLGNV
+541 
-547 KAHGNVWSETGLTV
+547 
-561 GKVGEKAYFAVNG
+561 
-574 KGDVVTEGTINDVTL
+574 
-589 KKDGIKFG
+589 
-597 KVSILETK
+597 
-605 AGDALINGNIIGF
+605 
-618 DGITATGNLN
+618 LN

>member
-31 DLTSLNGNNKLTVN
+31 DLTSPNGNNKLTVN

-150 AGTINGATIKGNS
+150 AGTINGATINKDGINGAVITENSFNGVNVGKVAENVAGITRENGVTNIEGRVNVDKLGNVKAHGNVWSETGLTVGKVGEKAYFAVNGKGDVVTEGTINDVTLKKDGIKFGKVSILETKAGNALINGNVIGFDGITATGDLNVGLSGKFSVNGATGNLTTEGTINGAAIRGNS
-163 FNGAVIGG
+163 FNGAVILG

-256 NGVDVEKLQETT
+256 NGVNVEELQETT

-282 GVTNIEGRVNVDK
+282 GVT
-295 LGNVKAHGNV
+295 
-305 WSETGLTVGKV
+305 
-316 GEKAYFAV
+316 
-324 NGKGDV
+324 
-330 VTEGTINDVTLKKD
+330 
-344 GIKFGKVSI
+344 
-353 LETKAG
+353 
-359 DALINGNIIGFDGIT
+359 
-374 ATGDLNVGLSG
+374 
-385 KFSVNGATGNLT
+385 
-397 TEGTINGATIKGNSF
+397 
-412 NGAVIGGQKFNGVNV
+412 
-427 QELKAQVDGLNG
+427 
-439 NVATTNK
+439 
-446 NVAGIERTY
+446 
-455 TEDVLGQRDYTTTIE
+455 
-470 GTLSANDKGVSVGK
+470 
-484 DGKEVFHVS
+484 
-493 AVNGNVTGGLYN
+493 
-505 GVDVE
+505 
-510 KLQETTSKINEDTL
+510 
-524 GINRENGVTNIE
+524 
-536 GRVNV
+536 
-541 DKLGNV
+541 
-547 KAHGNVWSETGLTV
+547 
-561 GKVGEKAYFAVNG
+561 
-574 KGDVVTEGTINDVTL
+574 
-589 KKDGIKFG
+589 
-597 KVSILETK
+597 
-605 AGDALINGNIIGF
+605 
-618 DGITATGNLN
+618 
-628 VGLSGKFSVNGATGD
+628 
-643 VTGGL
+643 
-648 YNGVNVEDLKAD
+648 
-660 FDDLSGNVA
+660 
-669 TTNKNVAGITR
+669 
-680 TTTTDPLFGQVTN
+680 
-693 TTTIEGVL
+693 TIEGVL
-701 DITSEGDI
+701 DITSKGDI

-842 IKLNDFYADYQ
+842 INLNDFYADYQ
-853 AHLEDVKDYSDRLN
+853 AHLENVKDYSDRLN
-867 ALEDKTQHITADKN
+867 ALEDKTQHITADEN

-924 NGEQGTIGGVGMADG
+924 TGGTINGEQ
-939 TITADKGT
+939 GT

>member
-31 DLTSLNGNNKLTVN
+31 DLTSPNGNNKLTVN

-150 AGTINGATIKGNS
+150 AGTINGATINKDGI
-163 FNGAVIGG
+163 NGAVITENS
-171 QKFNGVNVQE
+171 FNGVNVG
-181 LKAQVDGL
+181 K
-189 NGNVA
+189 VA
-194 TTNKNV
+194 ENV
-200 AGIERTYTED
+200 AGIT
-210 VLGQRDYT
+210 
-218 TTIEGTLSAND
+218 
-229 KGVSVGKDGKE
+229 
-240 VFHVSAVNGN
+240 
-250 VTGGLY
+250 
-256 NGVDVEKLQETT
+256 
-268 SKINEDTLGINREN
+268 REN

-536 GRVNV
+536 GNVAIDQAGNLTATTVNGANITADSFNGAKINGTSFNGV
-541 DKLGNV
+541 VLNDRDIAAAGANFDFLSVAQDTVVAKEDGI
-547 KAHGNVWSETGLTV
+547 TV
-561 GKVGEKAYFAVNG
+561 GKNGEN
-574 KGDVVTEGTINDVTL
+574 
-589 KKDGIKFG
+589 KFH
-597 KVSILETK
+597 V
-605 AGDALINGNIIGF
+605 DA
-618 DGITATGNLN
+618 
-628 VGLSGKFSVNGATGD
+628 ATGD

-913 NANGTITGGTI
+913 NANGTI

>member
-31 DLTSLNGNNKLTVN
+31 DLTAPNGNNKLTVN
-45 NNAITGV
+45 DNAITGV

-88 IRQNHEGVRLRAAEW
+88 IRQNYEGVRLRAAEW

-150 AGTINGATIKGNS
+150 AGTINGATINKDGINGAAIRGNS
-163 FNGAVIGG
+163 FNGAVILG

-256 NGVDVEKLQETT
+256 NGVNVEELQKTT
-268 SKINEDTLGINREN
+268 SKINEDTLGINR
-282 GVTNIEGRVNVDK
+282 IRDK
-295 LGNVKAHGNV
+295 
-305 WSETGLTVGKV
+305 
-316 GEKAYFAV
+316 EK
-324 NGKGDV
+324 
-330 VTEGTINDVTLKKD
+330 
-344 GIKFGKVSI
+344 
-353 LETKAG
+353 
-359 DALINGNIIGFDGIT
+359 
-374 ATGDLNVGLSG
+374 
-385 KFSVNGATGNLT
+385 
-397 TEGTINGATIKGNSF
+397 
-412 NGAVIGGQKFNGVNV
+412 
-427 QELKAQVDGLNG
+427 
-439 NVATTNK
+439 
-446 NVAGIERTY
+446 
-455 TEDVLGQRDYTTTIE
+455 
-470 GTLSANDKGVSVGK
+470 
-484 DGKEVFHVS
+484 
-493 AVNGNVTGGLYN
+493 
-505 GVDVE
+505 
-510 KLQETTSKINEDTL
+510 
-524 GINRENGVTNIE
+524 
-536 GRVNV
+536 
-541 DKLGNV
+541 
-547 KAHGNVWSETGLTV
+547 
-561 GKVGEKAYFAVNG
+561 
-574 KGDVVTEGTINDVTL
+574 
-589 KKDGIKFG
+589 
-597 KVSILETK
+597 
-605 AGDALINGNIIGF
+605 
-618 DGITATGNLN
+618 
-628 VGLSGKFSVNGATGD
+628 
-643 VTGGL
+643 
-648 YNGVNVEDLKAD
+648 
-660 FDDLSGNVA
+660 
-669 TTNKNVAGITR
+669 
-680 TTTTDPLFGQVTN
+680 
-693 TTTIEGVL
+693 
-701 DITSEGDI
+701 
-709 KLKNGSFAVDYNGN
+709 
-723 MTAANGAFKAS
+723 
-734 QHGITVGDNAFHVDA
+734 
-749 ATGNVTGGLYNG
+749 
-761 VDVKALSENVGSVN
+761 
-775 KNVAGIK
+775 
-782 RIGDEEQGYATVIE
+782 GYATVIE

-867 ALEDKTQHITADKN
+867 ALEDKTQHITADEN

-959 GADITENSF
+959 GADITEKSF

>member
-31 DLTSLNGNNKLTVN
+31 DLTASNGNNKLTVN
-45 NNAITGV
+45 DNAITGV

-88 IRQNHEGVRLRAAEW
+88 IRQNYEGVRLRAAEW

-121 SVKFGQGVNNPDITP
+121 SVKFGQGVNNPNITP

-150 AGTINGATIKGNS
+150 AGTINGATINKDGINGAAIRGNS
-163 FNGAVIGG
+163 FNGAVILG

-229 KGVSVGKDGKE
+229 KGVSVVDKDGKE
-240 VFHVSAVNGN
+240 VFHVSAV
-250 VTGGLY
+250 
-256 NGVDVEKLQETT
+256 
-268 SKINEDTLGINREN
+268 S
-282 GVTNIEGRVNVDK
+282 
-295 LGNVKAHGNV
+295 
-305 WSETGLTVGKV
+305 
-316 GEKAYFAV
+316 
-324 NGKGDV
+324 
-330 VTEGTINDVTLKKD
+330 
-344 GIKFGKVSI
+344 
-353 LETKAG
+353 
-359 DALINGNIIGFDGIT
+359 
-374 ATGDLNVGLSG
+374 
-385 KFSVNGATGNLT
+385 
-397 TEGTINGATIKGNSF
+397 
-412 NGAVIGGQKFNGVNV
+412 
-427 QELKAQVDGLNG
+427 
-439 NVATTNK
+439 
-446 NVAGIERTY
+446 
-455 TEDVLGQRDYTTTIE
+455 
-470 GTLSANDKGVSVGK
+470 
-484 DGKEVFHVS
+484 
-493 AVNGNVTGGLYN
+493 
-505 GVDVE
+505 
-510 KLQETTSKINEDTL
+510 
-524 GINRENGVTNIE
+524 
-536 GRVNV
+536 
-541 DKLGNV
+541 
-547 KAHGNVWSETGLTV
+547 
-561 GKVGEKAYFAVNG
+561 
-574 KGDVVTEGTINDVTL
+574 
-589 KKDGIKFG
+589 
-597 KVSILETK
+597 
-605 AGDALINGNIIGF
+605 
-618 DGITATGNLN
+618 
-628 VGLSGKFSVNGATGD
+628 
-643 VTGGL
+643 
-648 YNGVNVEDLKAD
+648 
-660 FDDLSGNVA
+660 
-669 TTNKNVAGITR
+669 
-680 TTTTDPLFGQVTN
+680 
-693 TTTIEGVL
+693 
-701 DITSEGDI
+701 
-709 KLKNGSFAVDYNGN
+709 
-723 MTAANGAFKAS
+723 
-734 QHGITVGDNAFHVDA
+734 
-749 ATGNVTGGLYNG
+749 GNVTGGLYNG
-761 VDVKALSENVGSVN
+761 VDVKELQETTSKIN
-775 KNVAGIK
+775 KDTLGIK
-782 RIGDEEQGYATVIE
+782 RIGDKKQGYATVIE

-811 GTGFVMTNTGTS
+811 GTGFVMTKTGTS

-853 AHLEDVKDYSDRLN
+853 AHLEDLEGVKDYSDRLQ
-867 ALEDKTQHITADKN
+867 ALEDKTQHITADEN
-881 GTTIEGNVTVNG
+881 STTIKGNVTVNG

-924 NGEQGTIGGVGMADG
+924 NGGTINGEQGTIGGVVMADG

>member
-31 DLTSLNGNNKLTVN
+31 DLTAPNGNNKLTVN
-45 NNAITGV
+45 DNAITGV

-88 IRQNHEGVRLRAAEW
+88 IRQNYEGVRLRAAEW

-150 AGTINGATIKGNS
+150 AGTINGATINKDGINGAAIRGNS
-163 FNGAVIGG
+163 FNGAVILG

-256 NGVDVEKLQETT
+256 NGVDVAELQETT

-282 GVTNIEGRVNVDK
+282 GVTTIEGRVNVDK

-330 VTEGTINDVTLKKD
+330 MTEGTINDVTLKKD

-359 DALINGNIIGFDGIT
+359 NALINGNVIGFDGIT

-397 TEGTINGATIKGNSF
+397 TEGTINGAAIRGNSF
-412 NGAVIGGQKFNGVNV
+412 NGAVIVGQKFNGVNV

-455 TEDVLGQRDYTTTIE
+455 TEDVLGQRYYTTTIE
-470 GTLSANDKGVSVGK
+470 GTLSANDKGVSVVDK

-493 AVNGNVTGGLYN
+493 AVSGNVTGGLYN
-505 GVDVE
+505 GVNVE
-510 KLQETTSKINEDTL
+510 ELQKTTSKINEDTL
-524 GINRENGVTNIE
+524 GINRI
-536 GRVNV
+536 R
-541 DKLGNV
+541 DK
-547 KAHGNVWSETGLTV
+547 
-561 GKVGEKAYFAVNG
+561 EK
-574 KGDVVTEGTINDVTL
+574 
-589 KKDGIKFG
+589 
-597 KVSILETK
+597 
-605 AGDALINGNIIGF
+605 
-618 DGITATGNLN
+618 
-628 VGLSGKFSVNGATGD
+628 
-643 VTGGL
+643 
-648 YNGVNVEDLKAD
+648 
-660 FDDLSGNVA
+660 
-669 TTNKNVAGITR
+669 
-680 TTTTDPLFGQVTN
+680 
-693 TTTIEGVL
+693 
-701 DITSEGDI
+701 
-709 KLKNGSFAVDYNGN
+709 
-723 MTAANGAFKAS
+723 
-734 QHGITVGDNAFHVDA
+734 
-749 ATGNVTGGLYNG
+749 
-761 VDVKALSENVGSVN
+761 
-775 KNVAGIK
+775 
-782 RIGDEEQGYATVIE
+782 GYATVIE

-853 AHLEDVKDYSDRLN
+853 AHLEDLEGVKDYSDRLQ
-867 ALEDKTQHITADKN
+867 ALEDKTQHITADEN
-881 GTTIEGNVTVNG
+881 STTIKGNVTVNG

-924 NGEQGTIGGVGMADG
+924 NGGTINGEQGTIGGVVMADG

-968 NGVGMENGNI
+968 NGVGMETGNI

>member
-31 DLTSLNGNNKLTVN
+31 DLTSPNGNNKLTVN
-45 NNAITGV
+45 DNAITGV

-150 AGTINGATIKGNS
+150 AGTINGATINKDGI
-163 FNGAVIGG
+163 NGAVITENS
-171 QKFNGVNVQE
+171 FNGVNVG
-181 LKAQVDGL
+181 K
-189 NGNVA
+189 VA
-194 TTNKNV
+194 ENV
-200 AGIERTYTED
+200 AGIT
-210 VLGQRDYT
+210 
-218 TTIEGTLSAND
+218 
-229 KGVSVGKDGKE
+229 
-240 VFHVSAVNGN
+240 
-250 VTGGLY
+250 
-256 NGVDVEKLQETT
+256 
-268 SKINEDTLGINREN
+268 REN

-412 NGAVIGGQKFNGVNV
+412 NSAVIGGQKFNGVNV

-536 GRVNV
+536 GNVAIDQAGNLTATTVNGANITADSFNGAKINGTSFNGV
-541 DKLGNV
+541 VLNDRDIAAAGANFDFLSVAQDTVVAKEDGI
-547 KAHGNVWSETGLTV
+547 TV
-561 GKVGEKAYFAVNG
+561 GKNGEN
-574 KGDVVTEGTINDVTL
+574 
-589 KKDGIKFG
+589 KFH
-597 KVSILETK
+597 V
-605 AGDALINGNIIGF
+605 DA
-618 DGITATGNLN
+618 
-628 VGLSGKFSVNGATGD
+628 ATGD

-913 NANGTITGGTI
+913 NANGTI

>member
-31 DLTSLNGNNKLTVN
+31 DLTSPNGNNKLTVN

-150 AGTINGATIKGNS
+150 AGTINGATINKDGI
-163 FNGAVIGG
+163 NGAVITENS
-171 QKFNGVNVQE
+171 FNGVNVG
-181 LKAQVDGL
+181 K
-189 NGNVA
+189 VA
-194 TTNKNV
+194 ENV
-200 AGIERTYTED
+200 AGIT
-210 VLGQRDYT
+210 
-218 TTIEGTLSAND
+218 
-229 KGVSVGKDGKE
+229 
-240 VFHVSAVNGN
+240 
-250 VTGGLY
+250 
-256 NGVDVEKLQETT
+256 
-268 SKINEDTLGINREN
+268 REN

-359 DALINGNIIGFDGIT
+359 NALINGNIIGFDGIT

-524 GINRENGVTNIE
+524 GINRENGVTTIE

-605 AGDALINGNIIGF
+605 AGNALINGNIIGF
-618 DGITATGNLN
+618 DGITATGDLN

-867 ALEDKTQHITADKN
+867 ALEDKTQHITADEN

>member
-31 DLTSLNGNNKLTVN
+31 DLTSPNGNNKLTVN

-150 AGTINGATIKGNS
+150 AGTINGATINKDGI
-163 FNGAVIGG
+163 NGAVITENS
-171 QKFNGVNVQE
+171 FNGVNVG
-181 LKAQVDGL
+181 K
-189 NGNVA
+189 VA
-194 TTNKNV
+194 ENV
-200 AGIERTYTED
+200 AGIT
-210 VLGQRDYT
+210 
-218 TTIEGTLSAND
+218 
-229 KGVSVGKDGKE
+229 
-240 VFHVSAVNGN
+240 
-250 VTGGLY
+250 
-256 NGVDVEKLQETT
+256 
-268 SKINEDTLGINREN
+268 REN

-374 ATGDLNVGLSG
+374 TTGD
-385 KFSVNGATGNLT
+385 
-397 TEGTINGATIKGNSF
+397 
-412 NGAVIGGQKFNGVNV
+412 
-427 QELKAQVDGLNG
+427 
-439 NVATTNK
+439 
-446 NVAGIERTY
+446 
-455 TEDVLGQRDYTTTIE
+455 
-470 GTLSANDKGVSVGK
+470 
-484 DGKEVFHVS
+484 
-493 AVNGNVTGGLYN
+493 
-505 GVDVE
+505 
-510 KLQETTSKINEDTL
+510 
-524 GINRENGVTNIE
+524 
-536 GRVNV
+536 
-541 DKLGNV
+541 
-547 KAHGNVWSETGLTV
+547 
-561 GKVGEKAYFAVNG
+561 
-574 KGDVVTEGTINDVTL
+574 
-589 KKDGIKFG
+589 
-597 KVSILETK
+597 
-605 AGDALINGNIIGF
+605 
-618 DGITATGNLN
+618 LN

>member
-8 KVLAAALCA
+8 KVLAVALCA
-17 TTVATFYA
+17 TTVATFYT

-31 DLTSLNGNNKLTVN
+31 DLTSPNGNNKLTVN
-45 NNAITGV
+45 DNAITGV

-150 AGTINGATIKGNS
+150 AGTINGATIDKDTFNGVNVGKVAENVAGITRENGATNIEGRVNVDKLGNVKAHGNVWSETGLTVGKVGEKAYFAVNGKGDVVTEGTINDVTLKKDGIKFGKVSILETKAGNAQINGNIIGFDGITATGNLNVGLSGKFSVNGATGNLTTEGTINGATIRGNS

-282 GVTNIEGRVNVDK
+282 GVTTIEGRVNVDK

-359 DALINGNIIGFDGIT
+359 N
-374 ATGDLNVGLSG
+374 
-385 KFSVNGATGNLT
+385 
-397 TEGTINGATIKGNSF
+397 
-412 NGAVIGGQKFNGVNV
+412 
-427 QELKAQVDGLNG
+427 AQ
-439 NVATTNK
+439 
-446 NVAGIERTY
+446 
-455 TEDVLGQRDYTTTIE
+455 
-470 GTLSANDKGVSVGK
+470 
-484 DGKEVFHVS
+484 
-493 AVNGNVTGGLYN
+493 
-505 GVDVE
+505 
-510 KLQETTSKINEDTL
+510 
-524 GINRENGVTNIE
+524 
-536 GRVNV
+536 
-541 DKLGNV
+541 
-547 KAHGNVWSETGLTV
+547 
-561 GKVGEKAYFAVNG
+561 
-574 KGDVVTEGTINDVTL
+574 
-589 KKDGIKFG
+589 
-597 KVSILETK
+597 
-605 AGDALINGNIIGF
+605 INGNIIGF

-867 ALEDKTQHITADKN
+867 ALEDKTQHITADEN

>member
-31 DLTSLNGNNKLTVN
+31 DLTAPNGNNKLTVN
-45 NNAITGV
+45 DNAITGV

-88 IRQNHEGVRLRAAEW
+88 IRQNYEGVRLRAAEW

-121 SVKFGQGVNNPDITP
+121 SVKFGQGVNNPNITP

-150 AGTINGATIKGNS
+150 AGTINGATINKDGI
-163 FNGAVIGG
+163 NGAVITENS
-171 QKFNGVNVQE
+171 FNGVNVG
-181 LKAQVDGL
+181 K
-189 NGNVA
+189 VA
-194 TTNKNV
+194 ENV
-200 AGIERTYTED
+200 AGIT
-210 VLGQRDYT
+210 
-218 TTIEGTLSAND
+218 
-229 KGVSVGKDGKE
+229 
-240 VFHVSAVNGN
+240 
-250 VTGGLY
+250 
-256 NGVDVEKLQETT
+256 
-268 SKINEDTLGINREN
+268 REN
-282 GVTNIEGRVNVDK
+282 GVTTIEGRVNVDK

-397 TEGTINGATIKGNSF
+397 TEGTINGAAIRGNSF
-412 NGAVIGGQKFNGVNV
+412 NGAVILGQKFNGVNV

-446 NVAGIERTY
+446 NVTGIERTY
-455 TEDVLGQRDYTTTIE
+455 TEDVLGQRYYTTTIE

-505 GVDVE
+505 GVDVAE
-510 KLQETTSKINEDTL
+510 LQETTSKINEDTL
-524 GINRENGVTNIE
+524 GINRENGVTTIE

-618 DGITATGNLN
+618 DGITATGDLN
-628 VGLSGKFSVNGATGD
+628 VGLSGKFSVNGATGNLTTEGTINGAAIRGNSFNGA
-643 VTGGL
+643 VILGQKF
-648 YNGVNVEDLKAD
+648 NGVNVQELKAQVD
-660 FDDLSGNVA
+660 GLNGNVA
-669 TTNKNVAGITR
+669 TTNKNVTGIER
-680 TTTTDPLFGQVTN
+680 TYTEDVLGQRYY
-693 TTTIEGVL
+693 TTTIEGTLSANDKGV
-701 DITSEGDI
+701 SV
-709 KLKNGSFAVDYNGN
+709 VDKDG
-723 MTAANGAFKAS
+723 KE
-734 QHGITVGDNAFHVDA
+734 VFHVSA
-749 ATGNVTGGLYNG
+749 VSGNVTGGLYNG
-761 VDVKALSENVGSVN
+761 VDVKELQETTSKIN
-775 KNVAGIK
+775 KDTLGIK
-782 RIGDEEQGYATVIE
+782 RIGDKKQGYATVIE

-811 GTGFVMTNTGTS
+811 GTGFVMTKTGTS

-853 AHLEDVKDYSDRLN
+853 AHLEDLEGVKDYSDRLQ
-867 ALEDKTQHITADKN
+867 ALEDKTQHITADEN
-881 GTTIEGNVTVNG
+881 STTIKGNVIVNG

-924 NGEQGTIGGVGMADG
+924 NGGTINGEQGTIGGVVMADG

>member
-31 DLTSLNGNNKLTVN
+31 DLTAPNGNNKLTVN
-45 NNAITGV
+45 DNAITGV

-88 IRQNHEGVRLRAAEW
+88 IRQNYEGVRLRAAEW

-150 AGTINGATIKGNS
+150 AGTINGATINKDGINGAAIRGNS
-163 FNGAVIGG
+163 FNGAVILG

-210 VLGQRDYT
+210 VLGQRYYT

-256 NGVDVEKLQETT
+256 NGVDVKELQETT

-359 DALINGNIIGFDGIT
+359 DAVINGNIIGFDGIT

-397 TEGTINGATIKGNSF
+397 TEGTINGAAIRGNSF
-412 NGAVIGGQKFNGVNV
+412 NGAVILGQKFNGVNV

-455 TEDVLGQRDYTTTIE
+455 TEDVLGQRYYTTTIE
-470 GTLSANDKGVSVGK
+470 GTLSANDKGVSVVNK

-493 AVNGNVTGGLYN
+493 AVSGNVTGGLYN
-505 GVDVE
+505 GVNVE
-510 KLQETTSKINEDTL
+510 ELQKTTSKINEDTL
-524 GINRENGVTNIE
+524 GINRI
-536 GRVNV
+536 R
-541 DKLGNV
+541 DK
-547 KAHGNVWSETGLTV
+547 
-561 GKVGEKAYFAVNG
+561 EK
-574 KGDVVTEGTINDVTL
+574 
-589 KKDGIKFG
+589 
-597 KVSILETK
+597 
-605 AGDALINGNIIGF
+605 
-618 DGITATGNLN
+618 
-628 VGLSGKFSVNGATGD
+628 
-643 VTGGL
+643 
-648 YNGVNVEDLKAD
+648 
-660 FDDLSGNVA
+660 
-669 TTNKNVAGITR
+669 
-680 TTTTDPLFGQVTN
+680 
-693 TTTIEGVL
+693 
-701 DITSEGDI
+701 
-709 KLKNGSFAVDYNGN
+709 
-723 MTAANGAFKAS
+723 
-734 QHGITVGDNAFHVDA
+734 
-749 ATGNVTGGLYNG
+749 
-761 VDVKALSENVGSVN
+761 
-775 KNVAGIK
+775 
-782 RIGDEEQGYATVIE
+782 GYATVIE

-867 ALEDKTQHITADKN
+867 ALEDKTQHITADEN

-959 GADITENSF
+959 GADITEKSF

>member
-25 APVMAA
+25 APVMAV
-31 DLTSLNGNNKLTVN
+31 DLTSPNGNNKLTVN
-45 NNAITGV
+45 DNAITGV

-150 AGTINGATIKGNS
+150 AGTINGATIDKDT
-163 FNGAVIGG
+163 
-171 QKFNGVNVQE
+171 FNGVNVG
-181 LKAQVDGL
+181 K
-189 NGNVA
+189 VA
-194 TTNKNV
+194 ENV
-200 AGIERTYTED
+200 AGIT
-210 VLGQRDYT
+210 
-218 TTIEGTLSAND
+218 
-229 KGVSVGKDGKE
+229 
-240 VFHVSAVNGN
+240 
-250 VTGGLY
+250 
-256 NGVDVEKLQETT
+256 
-268 SKINEDTLGINREN
+268 REN
-282 GVTNIEGRVNVDK
+282 GATNIEGRVNVDK

-359 DALINGNIIGFDGIT
+359 NALINGNIIGFDGIT

-524 GINRENGVTNIE
+524 GINRENGVTTIE
-536 GRVNV
+536 GNVAIDQAGNLTATTVNGANITADSFNGAKINGTSFNGV
-541 DKLGNV
+541 VLNDRDIAAAGANFDFLSVAQDTVVAKEDGI
-547 KAHGNVWSETGLTV
+547 TV
-561 GKVGEKAYFAVNG
+561 GKNGEN
-574 KGDVVTEGTINDVTL
+574 
-589 KKDGIKFG
+589 KFH
-597 KVSILETK
+597 V
-605 AGDALINGNIIGF
+605 DA
-618 DGITATGNLN
+618 
-628 VGLSGKFSVNGATGD
+628 ATGD

-913 NANGTITGGTI
+913 NANGTI

>member
-31 DLTSLNGNNKLTVN
+31 DLTAPNGNNKLTVN
-45 NNAITGV
+45 DNAITGV

-88 IRQNHEGVRLRAAEW
+88 IRQNYEGVRLRAAEW

-150 AGTINGATIKGNS
+150 AGTINGATINKDGINGAAIRGNS
-163 FNGAVIGG
+163 FNGAVILG

-210 VLGQRDYT
+210 VLGQRYYT

-229 KGVSVGKDGKE
+229 KGVSVVDKDGKE
-240 VFHVSAVNGN
+240 VFHVSAVSGN
-250 VTGGLY
+250 VTGGRY
-256 NGVDVEKLQETT
+256 NGVDVKELQETT

-282 GVTNIEGRVNVDK
+282 GVTTIEGRVNVDK

-359 DALINGNIIGFDGIT
+359 DAVINGNIIGFDGIT

-397 TEGTINGATIKGNSF
+397 TEGTINGAAIRGNSF
-412 NGAVIGGQKFNGVNV
+412 NGAVILGQKFNGVNV

-455 TEDVLGQRDYTTTIE
+455 TEDVLGQRYYTTTIE
-470 GTLSANDKGVSVGK
+470 GTLSANDKGVSVVDK

-493 AVNGNVTGGLYN
+493 AVSGNVTGGLYN
-505 GVDVE
+505 GVNVE
-510 KLQETTSKINEDTL
+510 ELQKTTSKINEDTL
-524 GINRENGVTNIE
+524 GINRI
-536 GRVNV
+536 R
-541 DKLGNV
+541 DK
-547 KAHGNVWSETGLTV
+547 
-561 GKVGEKAYFAVNG
+561 EK
-574 KGDVVTEGTINDVTL
+574 
-589 KKDGIKFG
+589 
-597 KVSILETK
+597 
-605 AGDALINGNIIGF
+605 
-618 DGITATGNLN
+618 
-628 VGLSGKFSVNGATGD
+628 
-643 VTGGL
+643 
-648 YNGVNVEDLKAD
+648 
-660 FDDLSGNVA
+660 
-669 TTNKNVAGITR
+669 
-680 TTTTDPLFGQVTN
+680 
-693 TTTIEGVL
+693 
-701 DITSEGDI
+701 
-709 KLKNGSFAVDYNGN
+709 
-723 MTAANGAFKAS
+723 
-734 QHGITVGDNAFHVDA
+734 
-749 ATGNVTGGLYNG
+749 
-761 VDVKALSENVGSVN
+761 
-775 KNVAGIK
+775 
-782 RIGDEEQGYATVIE
+782 GYATVIE

-867 ALEDKTQHITADKN
+867 ALEDKTQHITADEN

-959 GADITENSF
+959 GADITEKSF

>member
-8 KVLAAALCA
+8 KVLAVALCA

-31 DLTSLNGNNKLTVN
+31 DLTSPNGNNKLTVN

-189 NGNVA
+189 N
-194 TTNKNV
+194 
-200 AGIERTYTED
+200 
-210 VLGQRDYT
+210 
-218 TTIEGTLSAND
+218 
-229 KGVSVGKDGKE
+229 
-240 VFHVSAVNGN
+240 
-250 VTGGLY
+250 
-256 NGVDVEKLQETT
+256 
-268 SKINEDTLGINREN
+268 
-282 GVTNIEGRVNVDK
+282 
-295 LGNVKAHGNV
+295 
-305 WSETGLTVGKV
+305 
-316 GEKAYFAV
+316 
-324 NGKGDV
+324 
-330 VTEGTINDVTLKKD
+330 
-344 GIKFGKVSI
+344 
-353 LETKAG
+353 
-359 DALINGNIIGFDGIT
+359 
-374 ATGDLNVGLSG
+374 
-385 KFSVNGATGNLT
+385 
-397 TEGTINGATIKGNSF
+397 
-412 NGAVIGGQKFNGVNV
+412 
-427 QELKAQVDGLNG
+427 
-439 NVATTNK
+439 
-446 NVAGIERTY
+446 
-455 TEDVLGQRDYTTTIE
+455 
-470 GTLSANDKGVSVGK
+470 
-484 DGKEVFHVS
+484 
-493 AVNGNVTGGLYN
+493 
-505 GVDVE
+505 
-510 KLQETTSKINEDTL
+510 
-524 GINRENGVTNIE
+524 
-536 GRVNV
+536 
-541 DKLGNV
+541 
-547 KAHGNVWSETGLTV
+547 
-561 GKVGEKAYFAVNG
+561 
-574 KGDVVTEGTINDVTL
+574 
-589 KKDGIKFG
+589 
-597 KVSILETK
+597 
-605 AGDALINGNIIGF
+605 
-618 DGITATGNLN
+618 
-628 VGLSGKFSVNGATGD
+628 
-643 VTGGL
+643 
-648 YNGVNVEDLKAD
+648 
-660 FDDLSGNVA
+660 GNVA